1 MRAYGGA
8 RNFPATHSFVRN
20 GAIRKA
26 RTMSEKV
33 ADDYALI
40 GRRLREIEAEKVR
53 LRAHLAVVMKAPKVE
68 DRPTISQIWIS
79 SRL

>member
-1 MRAYGGA
+1 MRGYYG
-8 RNFPATHSFVRN
+8 
-20 GAIRKA
+20 KA

-40 GRRLREIEAEKVR
+40 ARRLREIETEKVR
-53 LRAHLAVVMKAPKVE
+53 LRAHLPVVMKAPKFE